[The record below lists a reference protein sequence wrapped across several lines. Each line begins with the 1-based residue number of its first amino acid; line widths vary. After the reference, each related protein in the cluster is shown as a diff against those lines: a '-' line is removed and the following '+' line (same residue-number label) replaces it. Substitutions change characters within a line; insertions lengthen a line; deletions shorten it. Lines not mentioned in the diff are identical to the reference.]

1 MEASRVA
8 SDVVC
13 PFCSLGCDDLR
24 MAIAGAE
31 LSLLGP
37 DCAAAAA
44 GFAWVTSAQRPTIDG
59 QPATLEEAAARA
71 AGLLRA
77 SSLPLFGGLGTDV
90 AGMRE
95 VLALAERTGGI
106 VDHAGSRG
114 LLANVRAMQDGGT
127 VTATLAE
134 MRNRA
139 DLVLLVGTDTRTIA
153 PRLIERCLDHKA
165 TLFGSLE
172 RQLVHLGPP
181 LTVPGAEALSCPAE
195 ALGEVLAALRA
206 LAAGGRITA
215 DAVAGLP
222 VASLR
227 DLATRLREARYP
239 VILWAARDL
248 PGNHPDLVTGTLAGL
263 IRDLNAK
270 GRCSGVPLV
279 GPDNIV
285 GVNQVCAWQTGGPL
299 RTSFASGGPDHD
311 PVRWSTSATIAAG
324 AADCLVWISSIGTQA
339 LPDWP
344 GPTIALVRPGHALPG
359 AVDVA
364 IPVGTPGL
372 DHAGSVY
379 RMDGVVSLPLRA
391 LRDTGLPSVAQALA
405 RIRAALEAA

>member
-1 MEASRVA
+1 
-8 SDVVC
+8 
-13 PFCSLGCDDLR
+13 
-24 MAIAGAE
+24 
-31 LSLLGP
+31 
-37 DCAAAAA
+37 
-44 GFAWVTSAQRPTIDG
+44 
-59 QPATLEEAAARA
+59 
-71 AGLLRA
+71 
-77 SSLPLFGGLGTDV
+77 
-90 AGMRE
+90 MRE

-134 MRNRA
+134 VRNRA
-139 DLVLLVGTDTRTIA
+139 DLVLLVGTDTKAIA
-153 PRLIERCLDHKA
+153 PRLIERCLAPSA
-165 TLFGSLE
+165 TLFGPIE
-172 RQLVHLGPP
+172 RRLVHLGPAP
-181 LTVPGAEALSCPAE
+181 AVPGAEALSCPAE
-195 ALGEVLAALRA
+195 ALGEVLAVLRA

-215 DAVAGLP
+215 EAVAGLP

-299 RTSFASGGPDHD
+299 RTSFASGAPDHD
-311 PVRWSTSATIAAG
+311 PVRWSTSAALAAG
-324 AADCLVWISSIGTQA
+324 AADCLVWISSFGDA
-339 LPDWP
+339 AAARLARADH
-344 GPTIALVRPGHALPG
+344 RPGAARARLARRGRGRDPG
-359 AVDVA
+359 R
-364 IPVGTPGL
+364 
-372 DHAGSVY
+372 HAGA
-379 RMDGVVSLPLRA
+379 RPCRQRLPHGRRGEPAACGPCATPACPASPRRWRA
-391 LRDTGLPSVAQALA
+391 SAPL
-405 RIRAALEAA
+405 LEAA

>member
-1 MEASRVA
+1 MAD
-8 SDVVC
+8 DVVC

-24 MAIAGAE
+24 IAISGAG
-31 LSLLGP
+31 LSLAGP
-37 DCAAAAA
+37 ECGVAAAGYARAAAAEP
-44 GFAWVTSAQRPTIDG
+44 PTIAG
-59 QPATLEEAAARA
+59 GAATLEEAADRA
-71 AGLLRA
+71 AELLQA
-77 SSLPLFGGLGTDV
+77 SALPVFGGLGTDV

-134 MRNRA
+134 VRNRA
-139 DLVLLVGTDTRTIA
+139 DLVLLVGTDTRAMA
-153 PRLIERCLDHKA
+153 PRLIERCLAPKA
-165 TLFGSLE
+165 TLFGPIE
-172 RQLVHLGPP
+172 RRLVHLGPP
-181 LTVPGAEALSCPAE
+181 PIVPGAELLGCPVE
-195 ALGEVLAALRA
+195 ALGEVLVVLRA
-206 LAAGGRITA
+206 LATGGRISGE
-215 DAVAGLP
+215 AVAGLS
-222 VASLR
+222 VAALR

-311 PVRWSTSATIAAG
+311 PVRWSTSATLAAG
-324 AADCLVWISSIGTQA
+324 AADCLVWISSIGTQT
-339 LPDWP
+339 LPEWP
-344 GPTIALVRPGHALPG
+344 GPTVALVRPGHALPG
-359 AVDVA
+359 GVAVV

-391 LRDTGLPSVAQALA
+391 LRDTGLPSVAQALT
-405 RIRAALEAA
+405 RIRALLEAS

>member
-1 MEASRVA
+1 M
-8 SDVVC
+8 
-13 PFCSLGCDDLR
+13 
-24 MAIAGAE
+24 
-31 LSLLGP
+31 
-37 DCAAAAA
+37 
-44 GFAWVTSAQRPTIDG
+44 
-59 QPATLEEAAARA
+59 
-71 AGLLRA
+71 
-77 SSLPLFGGLGTDV
+77 
-90 AGMRE
+90 
-95 VLALAERTGGI
+95 
-106 VDHAGSRG
+106 
-114 LLANVRAMQDGGT
+114 
-127 VTATLAE
+127 
-134 MRNRA
+134 
-139 DLVLLVGTDTRTIA
+139 
-153 PRLIERCLDHKA
+153 
-165 TLFGSLE
+165 
-172 RQLVHLGPP
+172 
-181 LTVPGAEALSCPAE
+181 PGAEALSCPAE
-195 ALGEVLAALRA
+195 ALGEVLAVLRA

-215 DAVAGLP
+215 DTVAGLP

-285 GVNQVCAWQTGGPL
+285 GANQVCAWQTGGPL

-344 GPTIALVRPGHALPG
+344 GPTVALVRPGHALPG
-359 AVDVA
+359 AVAVA